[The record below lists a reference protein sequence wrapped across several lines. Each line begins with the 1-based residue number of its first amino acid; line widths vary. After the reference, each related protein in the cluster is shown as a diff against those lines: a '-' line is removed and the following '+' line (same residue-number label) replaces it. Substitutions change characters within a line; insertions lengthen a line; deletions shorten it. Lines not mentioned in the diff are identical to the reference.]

1 MPSTLTYRFSLLDL
15 INLTCYRKRPQ
26 MNLAILTLMINAGL
40 CVLIWIVQLVVYPSF
55 RHYSEA
61 EMKYWHP
68 IYTVQITY
76 IVLPLM
82 VSQLGL
88 YIYDAMRTSSWPT
101 FLVLALVVATWLV
114 TFLISIPL
122 HNAIDQKTDSMP
134 AREKLIQ
141 TNWIRTGIWTLVLML
156 SVVFY
161 GM

>member
-1 MPSTLTYRFSLLDL
+1 MDL
-15 INLTCYRKRPQ
+15 
-26 MNLAILTLMINAGL
+26 AVLTLMINSGL

-61 EMKYWHP
+61 EIKYWHP

-82 VSQLGL
+82 LSQLGV
-88 YIYDAMRTSSWPT
+88 YIYTATSTSSWPT
-101 FLVLALVVATWLV
+101 LLILALVLATWLA
-114 TFLISIPL
+114 TFLISVPL
-122 HNAIDQKTDSMP
+122 HRAIDQQTDSMP

-141 TNWIRTGIWTLVLML
+141 TNWIRTIIWTLILVL

-161 GM
+161 GK